1 MKKIGLAY
9 LVDDDNI
16 SNYLT
21 GKILENV
28 EFCDRLEIFSDAQ
41 NALNA
46 LKTAI
51 ETGKDI
57 PEAILFDLNMPEMDG
72 WGFIEN
78 FTQLPMKTKIPTFIF
93 TSSIDPSDREKS
105 ENYEVI
111 KDFITK
117 PLTIVKLDKILRIID
132 DARIEAEKTAGK
144 GQ

>member
-1 MKKIGLAY
+1 MKKIRLAY

-28 EFCDRLEIFSDAQ
+28 EFCDRLEIFSDAHHALEALKE
-41 NALNA
+41 ALN
-46 LKTAI
+46 T
-51 ETGKDI
+51 EENV

-78 FTQLPMKTKIPTFIF
+78 FTKLPVKKRIPTFIF
-93 TSSIDPSDREKS
+93 TSSIDPADREKS
-105 ENYEVI
+105 EGYEVI

-117 PLTIVKLDKILRIID
+117 PLTIHKLDKILRIID
-132 DARIEAEKTAGK
+132 DDRIMQEK
-144 GQ
+144 

>member
-41 NALNA
+41 NALEA

-51 ETGKDI
+51 DTGNNI

-72 WGFIEN
+72 WGFIES
-78 FTQLPMKTKIPTFIF
+78 FTKLPLKVKIPTFIF
-93 TSSIDPSDREKS
+93 TSSIDPADREKS
-105 ENYEVI
+105 ERYEVI

-117 PLTIVKLDKILRIID
+117 PLTIIKLDKILRLID
-132 DARIEAEKTAGK
+132 DARIESKTPN
-144 GQ
+144 